1 MSSDQNSSTTDAS
14 LISGSA
20 PAFDPVRANSRDD
33 RGSALCMFIGT
44 AIMLAAMSVHP
55 TAHTHDLATFFR
67 ETADGALLN
76 RGVHGSAVAGMWIS
90 FCGQCGLALALG
102 LRRPVVRLGL
112 IFVMTGTIVLT
123 GAATANGV
131 ILPGLAE
138 RYVEANAATQES
150 ARPLLVLVTAA
161 NRACDHIGIVALGLG
176 LAAWSVVLLR
186 SSATRPLAIAGFICG
201 IGPIIALFIGK
212 LPMTV
217 HGFGLFALIQG
228 LWIVAAAIALRNG
241 VVRRVG
247 AVLS

>member
-1 MSSDQNSSTTDAS
+1 MTTDSNQPPTADA
-14 LISGSA
+14 LA
-20 PAFDPVRANSRDD
+20 RDRED

-44 AIMLAAMSVHP
+44 GIILAAMSVHP

-76 RGVHGSAVAGMWIS
+76 RVVHGSAIFGMWIS

-102 LRRPVVRLGL
+102 LHRPIVRLGL
-112 IFVMTGTIVLT
+112 IFALVGAIVLT

-131 ILPGLAE
+131 ILPWLAE
-138 RYVEANAATQES
+138 RYVEADAATQQS
-150 ARPLLVLVTAA
+150 ARPLLVFTTAA

-186 SSATRPLAIAGFICG
+186 SPATLALAIAGFICG
-201 IGPIIALFIGK
+201 VGPIVALFIGK

-217 HGFGLFALIQG
+217 HGFGLFALVQG
-228 LWIVAAAIALRNG
+228 LWIIAAGIALRTG

-247 AVLS
+247 AALS

>member
-1 MSSDQNSSTTDAS
+1 MSTRPTEPAPEISLAS
-14 LISGSA
+14 Q
-20 PAFDPVRANSRDD
+20 RED
-33 RGSALCMFIGT
+33 RGSALCLFIGT

-76 RGVHGSAVAGMWIS
+76 RAVHGSAITGLWIS

-112 IFVMTGTIVLT
+112 IFVMAGTIVLT

-131 ILPGLAE
+131 ILPWLAE
-138 RYVEANAATQES
+138 RYVDANAATQES

-161 NRACDHIGIVALGLG
+161 NRACDHMGIVALGLG

-186 SSATRPLAIAGFICG
+186 SAATRPLAIAGFICG
-201 IGPIIALFIGK
+201 IGPIVALFIGK

-228 LWIVAAAIALRNG
+228 LWIVAAGIALRKG
-241 VVRRVG
+241 VVRG
-247 AVLS
+247 LAAVLS

>member
-1 MSSDQNSSTTDAS
+1 MSTDQNAPSTDSSV
-14 LISGSA
+14 IPGSDPA
-20 PAFDPVRANSRDD
+20 PDLALANRRDD

-44 AIMLAAMSVHP
+44 AIILAAMSVHP

-76 RGVHGSAVAGMWIS
+76 RAVHGSAITGMWIS

-112 IFVMTGTIVLT
+112 IFVMAGTIVLT

-131 ILPGLAE
+131 ILPWLAE

-176 LAAWSVVLLR
+176 LAAWSSVMLR
-186 SSATRPLAIAGFICG
+186 SASTRALAVAGFVCG
-201 IGPIIALFIGK
+201 VGPIVALCIGK

-228 LWIVAAAIALRNG
+228 LWLVAAGIALRNG
-241 VVRRVG
+241 VVRRLG
-247 AVLS
+247 TVLS

>member
-1 MSSDQNSSTTDAS
+1 MSTHPTEPAPEISLAS
-14 LISGSA
+14 Q
-20 PAFDPVRANSRDD
+20 RED
-33 RGSALCMFIGT
+33 RGSALCLFIGT

-76 RGVHGSAVAGMWIS
+76 RAVHGSAITGMWIS

-102 LRRPVVRLGL
+102 FRRPVVRLGL
-112 IFVMTGTIVLT
+112 IFLLAGTIILT

-131 ILPGLAE
+131 ILPWLAE
-138 RYVEANAATQES
+138 RYADASAATQES
-150 ARPLLVLVTAA
+150 ARPLLVFTTAA
-161 NRACDHIGIVALGLG
+161 NRACDHMGIVALGLG

-186 SSATRPLAIAGFICG
+186 SAATRLLAIAGFICG

-228 LWIVAAAIALRNG
+228 LWIVAAGIALRKG
-241 VVRRVG
+241 VVRG
-247 AVLS
+247 LAAVLS

>member
-1 MSSDQNSSTTDAS
+1 MSTDQNAPSSDTSPLTGSVPVPDSALAS
-14 LISGSA
+14 
-20 PAFDPVRANSRDD
+20 SRDD

-44 AIMLAAMSVHP
+44 AIILAAMSVHP
-55 TAHTHDLATFFR
+55 TAHTHEIAGFFR

-76 RGVHGSAVAGMWIS
+76 RAVHGSAITGLWLS

-102 LRRPVVRLGL
+102 LRRPIVRLGL
-112 IFVMTGTIVLT
+112 VFAMVGAFVLT

-131 ILPGLAE
+131 VLPWLAE
-138 RYVEANAATQES
+138 RYAEANAATQES

-186 SSATRPLAIAGFICG
+186 STATRALAIAGFICG
-201 IGPIIALFIGK
+201 VGPIVALFIGQ

-217 HGFGLFALIQG
+217 HGFGLFAVIQG
-228 LWIVAAAIALRNG
+228 LWIVAAGIALRGG